1 MPAAAP
7 LHPASVLLGGRRYRR
22 STQLV
27 HWARPHVNLPS
38 EPGETVGIP
47 GRNGAGKTTMLRM
60 LAGVSRPSEGTITIR
75 GRVAPLIGVGVGFHP
90 EMTGRENV
98 FINGMLLG
106 LTHAEVTERFA
117 AIVAFAELAAFLDT
131 PVKF

>member
-1 MPAAAP
+1 
-7 LHPASVLLGGRRYRR
+7 
-22 STQLV
+22 
-27 HWARPHVNLPS
+27 
-38 EPGETVGIP
+38 
-47 GRNGAGKTTMLRM
+47 MLRM

-90 EMTGRENV
+90 EMTGREDV

-117 AIVAFAELAAFLDT
+117 AIVAFAEMADLIDT
-131 PVKF
+131 PVQFYSSGMFLRPGLAVSVHTAPDVLPVDE